1 MNIQDLFTGEALKQL
16 QLRAERVAI
25 PIIEADKTGCIS
37 VLTTTIGSER
47 YAIPIE
53 SITAVYSDVL
63 IIPVP
68 GVPTFVAGIA
78 NVRGHIVSVLYM
90 SSLLG
95 LKVEIALR
103 AAMFVVE
110 AEAGSI
116 GICVESIGE
125 VLDLPMKQMNT
136 TPTNLNLDHPEYFQG
151 IFLDGTALI
160 NVHAILSDPR
170 IIVDETVL

>member
-1 MNIQDLFTGEALKQL
+1 MNIQDLFSGDELKQL
-16 QLRAERVAI
+16 QLRAERVAV
-25 PIIEADKTGCIS
+25 PINEDEKTGCIS
-37 VLTTTIGSER
+37 VLTTTLGSER

-53 SITAVYSDVL
+53 SITAVYDDVL
-63 IIPVP
+63 IIPIP
-68 GVPTFVAGIA
+68 GVPAFVAGIA
-78 NVRGHIVSVLYM
+78 NVRGRIVSVLNM

-95 LKVEIALR
+95 LKVETGICVV
-103 AAMFVVE
+103 MFVVE

-125 VLDLPMKQMNT
+125 VLDLPMNQMNT
-136 TPTNLNLDHPEYFQG
+136 TPANLNLDHPEYFQG

-160 NVHAILSDPR
+160 NMDAILSDPR